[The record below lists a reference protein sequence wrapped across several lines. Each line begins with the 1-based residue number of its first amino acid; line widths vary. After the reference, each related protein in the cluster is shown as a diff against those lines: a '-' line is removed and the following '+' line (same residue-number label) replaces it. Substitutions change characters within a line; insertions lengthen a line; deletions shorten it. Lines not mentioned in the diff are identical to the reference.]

1 MPASRTA
8 RAAILIGAVLAA
20 AIYLWAWGRRDGLD
34 LRVYRDSVAAWRSG
48 HDPYLATLTASRLP
62 FTYPPFALLA
72 LSPLTW
78 ASFPVTQ
85 WLLWAADIVSATV
98 SVVLVLRDAGFA
110 VDRRLWCGA
119 LSWSCMSIII
129 LEPARSAAS
138 YGQVE
143 FVLMLV
149 VVADLLAISPRY
161 RGIAIG
167 VAAAV
172 KLTPMVFVMVFIA
185 RRDLRSASRAL
196 ASFAAC
202 TAVSWLLSPGLPGV
216 YWDRVVTHPAR
227 AGRVSYAGNQS
238 WYAILHRPPF
248 PATGSAAAWLL
259 LSLATLA
266 VAGFVVARSA
276 RANRQAAALICAAL
290 AGLLIS
296 PISWSHHWVWVL
308 LIPPMIVGQ
317 RGREVPRAARTGL
330 WGVVALTVAGPYW
343 WFGGGI
349 PADVA
354 EALLPLCAAGSLA
367 VWAASCL
374 AAGGGD
380 GEGRRDIKRRLKI
393 GQSQAPPVLA
403 PWGWLYP
410 VPLRQAAD
418 QRYDSARG
426 GRGAGQPVA
435 SRATSRGHVRRGQGR
450 HRAF

>member
-1 MPASRTA
+1 MLASRTT
-8 RAAILIGAVLAA
+8 RAAVLIVAVLAVGV
-20 AIYLWAWGRRDGLD
+20 YLWVWGRRDGLD
-34 LRVYRDSVAAWRSG
+34 LRVYRDSVAVWRSG
-48 HDPYLATLTASRLP
+48 HDPYLATLTASRLS

-78 ASFPVTQ
+78 ASFPVTL
-85 WLLWAADIVSATV
+85 WLLWAADIVSAAAC
-98 SVVLVLRDAGFA
+98 VVLVLRDRGFA

-119 LSWSCMSIII
+119 LSWSCMSVII

-143 FVLMLV
+143 FVLMFV
-149 VVADLLAISPRY
+149 VVADLLATSARY

-172 KLTPMVFVMVFIA
+172 KLTPMVFVLVFLA

-202 TAVSWLLSPGLPGV
+202 TAVSWLLWPGLPRV
-216 YWDRVVTHPAR
+216 YWDHVVTHPAR

-266 VAGFVVARSA
+266 VAGFVAERCA
-276 RANRQAAALICAAL
+276 RANRQAAATISAAF

-296 PISWSHHWVWVL
+296 PISWTHHWVWVL
-308 LIPPMIVGQ
+308 LIPPMIAGQ
-317 RGREVPRAARTGL
+317 RGREVPRAARIGL
-330 WGVVALTVAGPYW
+330 WGVVALTVTGPYW

-354 EALLPLCAAGSLA
+354 CALLPLCAAGSLA
-367 VWAASCL
+367 AWAASCL

-380 GEGRRDIKRRLKI
+380 GDEGLGGDDEL
-393 GQSQAPPVLA
+393 GAGDVEASPAALA
-403 PWGWLYP
+403 P
-410 VPLRQAAD
+410 
-418 QRYDSARG
+418 
-426 GRGAGQPVA
+426 GR
-435 SRATSRGHVRRGQGR
+435 
-450 HRAF
+450 

>member
-1 MPASRTA
+1 MSVSRTV
-8 RAAILIGAVLAA
+8 RAAVLIGAVLAA
-20 AIYLWAWGRRDGLD
+20 GVYLWVWGRRDGLD
-34 LRVYRDSVAAWRSG
+34 LRVYRDSVTVWRSG
-48 HDPYLATLTASRLP
+48 HDPYLATVTASRLS

-78 ASFPVTQ
+78 ASLPVTL

-98 SVVLVLRDAGFA
+98 SVVLVLRDRGFA
-110 VDRRLWCGA
+110 VDRRLWCAA

-143 FVLMLV
+143 FVLMFV

-172 KLTPMVFVMVFIA
+172 KLTPMVFALVFLA

-196 ASFAAC
+196 ASCAAC
-202 TAVSWLLSPGLPGV
+202 TAVSWLLWPGLPRA
-216 YWDRVVTHPAR
+216 YWDHVVTHPAR

-266 VAGFVVARSA
+266 VAGFVAARCE
-276 RANRQAAALICAAL
+276 RANRQAAAMISAAF

-308 LIPPMIVGQ
+308 LIPPVIVGR
-317 RGREVPRAARTGL
+317 RGCEVPGPARPGL
-330 WGVVALTVAGPYW
+330 WGVVALTVTGPYW

-349 PADVA
+349 PADVSA
-354 EALLPLCAAGSLA
+354 ALLPLCAAGSLA

-374 AAGGGD
+374 ASGGGD
-380 GEGRRDIKRRLKI
+380 REERLS
-393 GQSQAPPVLA
+393 GDDELGA
-403 PWGWLYP
+403 G
-410 VPLRQAAD
+410 
-418 QRYDSARG
+418 DSAKLISPAESAAALAL
-426 GRGAGQPVA
+426 GR
-435 SRATSRGHVRRGQGR
+435 
-450 HRAF
+450 

>member
-1 MPASRTA
+1 MPASRSV
-8 RAAILIGAVLAA
+8 RAAVLIAAVLAA
-20 AIYLWAWGRRDGLD
+20 AIYLWVWGRRDGLD
-34 LRVYRDSVAAWRSG
+34 LRVYRDSVTAWRSG
-48 HDPYLATLTASRLP
+48 NNPYLASFTASRLS

-78 ASFPVTQ
+78 ASFPVTL
-85 WLLWAADIVSATV
+85 WLLWAADIGSATV
-98 SVVLVLRDAGFA
+98 CVVLVLRDRGFA

-129 LEPARSAAS
+129 LEPARSATS
-138 YGQVE
+138 FGQVE
-143 FVLMLV
+143 FVLMLI

-172 KLTPMVFVMVFIA
+172 KLTPMVFIMVLLA

-196 ASFAAC
+196 ACFAAC
-202 TAVSWLLSPGLPGV
+202 TALSWLLWPGLPRAF
-216 YWDRVVTHPAR
+216 WDRVVTHPAR

-266 VAGFVVARSA
+266 AGGFVAARCA
-276 RANRQAAALICAAL
+276 RANRQAAATISAAL

-296 PISWSHHWVWVL
+296 PISWTHHWVWVL

-317 RGREVPRAARTGL
+317 RGLGVPRAARIGL

-349 PADVA
+349 AAGVLD
-354 EALLPLCAAGSLA
+354 ALLPLCAAGSLA

-374 AAGGGD
+374 AAGGRDREEGLGGD
-380 GEGRRDIKRRLKI
+380 DHLGVGDVESRVGQVGLELAGAGEGRRA
-393 GQSQAPPVLA
+393 GLA
-403 PWGWLYP
+403 GEHE
-410 VPLRQAAD
+410 V
-418 QRYDSARG
+418 
-426 GRGAGQPVA
+426 
-435 SRATSRGHVRRGQGR
+435 HVRPGDGAWRVQ
-450 HRAF
+450 